1 MDIVFYII
9 LPVQLKDKNQNLLD
23 FIKYYINY
31 ENIFILLLIFI
42 LFFN

>member
-31 ENIFILLLIFI
+31 ENIFILL
-42 LFFN
+42 